1 MKKSILSLLCILAF
15 ALPFVAATPCFAD
28 TGETT
33 IGQITYQHDT
43 ETDEAMVTHADSG
56 ISGDVEIPGTIEV
69 GDQKYKVTS
78 IGDHAF
84 SWCTDLTEITIPES
98 VTSIGDHAFRGCSSL
113 TQITIPEG
121 VTSIGDHAFSECSS
135 LTQITIPEGVTSIG
149 DGAFSYCYGLTQIA
163 IPEGVTSIGD
173 VAFRGCSS
181 LTEVAIP
188 ESVTSIGGGAFN
200 ACSSLTQITIPE
212 GVTSIGDYAFS
223 GCSKLTEIAIPEGVT
238 SIGDGAFN
246 SCLGLTQITIP
257 EGVTSIGDDAFYDC
271 LSLTQIAIPESV
283 TSIGNG
289 AFDGCS
295 SLTEVAIPEGVT
307 SIGYGTF
314 AFCSSLKEITI
325 PEGVTSI
332 GDYAFSWC
340 TGLTEV
346 AIPES
351 VTSIGQGTF
360 ADCSSLKEITIP
372 ESVTSIGDRAF
383 AYCSSL
389 KEITIPESVTSIG
402 QGTFADCSS
411 LKEITIPESVT
422 SIGDYAFYGC
432 DNLTN
437 VYVRDGLSLG
447 TGSFLN
453 VSQGVHVWCYKVL
466 KNAEAS
472 EDGKVHVAIVSVED
486 KDGADITASLAISDG
501 AMGDGY
507 VIDEVKPSNLTL
519 KHTLTKTEATPA
531 TCTEPGN
538 VEYWTCDACG
548 KYFSDENGSN
558 EITAEDTML
567 KAIGHSYENGKC
579 TVCSEVDP
587 AFKAM
592 IIEGANGKWQKGSED
607 ALSFTSN
614 AAFADFLKVQI
625 GGKDVDSSNYTVKEG
640 STIVTLKPSYLETLS
655 VGKHTLAIVSDTGTA
670 ETEFTVVAAEKQV
683 VDDESANDKAASD
696 GDKESL
702 AKTGDGSM
710 LPITVL
716 SILAVVSIATGVF
729 ALRRSRI

>member
-1 MKKSILSLLCILAF
+1 MKKRFLSLLCILAF

-56 ISGDVEIPGTIEV
+56 ISSDVEIPGTIEV

-98 VTSIGDHAFRGCSSL
+98 VTSIGDHAFSGCSSL

-121 VTSIGDHAFSECSS
+121 VTSIG
-135 LTQITIPEGVTSIG
+135 G
-149 DGAFSYCYGLTQIA
+149 
-163 IPEGVTSIGD
+163 
-173 VAFRGCSS
+173 
-181 LTEVAIP
+181 
-188 ESVTSIGGGAFN
+188 
-200 ACSSLTQITIPE
+200 
-212 GVTSIGDYAFS
+212 YAF
-223 GCSKLTEIAIPEGVT
+223 
-238 SIGDGAFN
+238 
-246 SCLGLTQITIP
+246 
-257 EGVTSIGDDAFYDC
+257 
-271 LSLTQIAIPESV
+271 
-283 TSIGNG
+283 
-289 AFDGCS
+289 
-295 SLTEVAIPEGVT
+295 
-307 SIGYGTF
+307 TF
-314 AFCSSLKEITI
+314 
-325 PEGVTSI
+325 
-332 GDYAFSWC
+332 
-340 TGLTEV
+340 
-346 AIPES
+346 
-351 VTSIGQGTF
+351 
-360 ADCSSLKEITIP
+360 CSSLKEITIP
-372 ESVTSIGDRAF
+372 ESVTSIGD
-383 AYCSSL
+383 
-389 KEITIPESVTSIG
+389 
-402 QGTFADCSS
+402 D
-411 LKEITIPESVT
+411 
-422 SIGDYAFYGC
+422 AFYGC

-437 VYVRDGLSLG
+437 VYVREDLSLG
-447 TGSFLN
+447 TDPFID
-453 VSQGVHVWCYKVL
+453 VSQGAHVWCYEVL
-466 KNAEAS
+466 KNAEAP
-472 EDGKVHVAIVSVED
+472 EDGKVHVAIVSVKG
-486 KDGADITASLAISDG
+486 KDGTDITDSLAISDG

-507 VIDEVKPSNLTL
+507 VIDEVEPSNLTL
-519 KHTLTKTEATPA
+519 KHTLTGTEATPA

-607 ALSFTSN
+607 GLPFTSN
-614 AAFADFLKVQI
+614 AAFADFLKVQVD
-625 GGKDVDSSNYTVKEG
+625 GKDVDSSNYTVEDG
-640 STIVTLKPSYLETLS
+640 STVVTLNASYLETLS
-655 VGKHTLAIVSDTGTA
+655 AGKHTLAIVSDTGTA

-702 AKTGDGSM
+702 AKTGDDSM

>member
-1 MKKSILSLLCILAF
+1 MLLFQEVPCRANHFVIGRGDYKMRFLLPFHLICDYSLATTPIFTKGSGHRWFSTGAHAVSDTAIGGCKPCALGGFLPDFCQERKAETFFLWEKHSFYGIIKQWIIHKARRPAMKKRFLSLLCILAF

-84 SWCTDLTEITIPES
+84 S
-98 VTSIGDHAFRGCSSL
+98 G
-113 TQITIPEG
+113 
-121 VTSIGDHAFSECSS
+121 
-135 LTQITIPEGVTSIG
+135 
-149 DGAFSYCYGLTQIA
+149 
-163 IPEGVTSIGD
+163 
-173 VAFRGCSS
+173 
-181 LTEVAIP
+181 
-188 ESVTSIGGGAFN
+188 
-200 ACSSLTQITIPE
+200 CSSLTQITIPE

-223 GCSKLTEIAIPEGVT
+223 ECSSLTQIAIPESVTSIGYGTFDSCSSLKEITIPEGVTSIGYGTFAKCSSLTEITIPEGVTSIGDYAFTDCSSLKEITIPEGVTSIGEGTFAYCSSLTQITIPEGVT
-238 SIGDGAFN
+238 SIGDGAFYDC
-246 SCLGLTQITIP
+246 SSLTQITIP
-257 EGVTSIGDDAFYDC
+257 EGVTSIGDDAFY
-271 LSLTQIAIPESV
+271 
-283 TSIGNG
+283 
-289 AFDGCS
+289 GC
-295 SLTEVAIPEGVT
+295 V
-307 SIGYGTF
+307 
-314 AFCSSLKEITI
+314 
-325 PEGVTSI
+325 
-332 GDYAFSWC
+332 
-340 TGLTEV
+340 
-346 AIPES
+346 
-351 VTSIGQGTF
+351 
-360 ADCSSLKEITIP
+360 
-372 ESVTSIGDRAF
+372 
-383 AYCSSL
+383 
-389 KEITIPESVTSIG
+389 
-402 QGTFADCSS
+402 
-411 LKEITIPESVT
+411 
-422 SIGDYAFYGC
+422 
-432 DNLTN
+432 NLTN
-437 VYVRDGLSLG
+437 VYVREGLSLG
-447 TGSFLN
+447 TDSFLY
-453 VSQGVHVWCYKVL
+453 VSQGAHVWCYEVL

-519 KHTLTKTEATPA
+519 KHTLTETGATSA

-548 KYFSDENGSN
+548 KHFIDENGTN

-592 IIEGANGKWQKGSED
+592 IIEGANGKWQKGSEGG
-607 ALSFTSN
+607 LSFTSN
-614 AAFADFLKVQI
+614 AAFADFQKVQVD
-625 GGKDVDSSNYTVKEG
+625 GNDVDSSNYTVKEG
-640 STIVTLKPSYLETLS
+640 STVVTLNASYLETLS
-655 VGKHTLAIVSDTGTA
+655 AGKHTLAIVSDTGTA

-702 AKTGDGSM
+702 AKTGDDSM